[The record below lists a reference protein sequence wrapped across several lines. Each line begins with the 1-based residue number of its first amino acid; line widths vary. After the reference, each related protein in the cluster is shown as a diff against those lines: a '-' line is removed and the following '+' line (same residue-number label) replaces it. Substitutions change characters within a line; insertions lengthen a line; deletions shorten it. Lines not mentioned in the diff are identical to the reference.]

1 MQNAIIDKTH
11 MCCPKTQHSK
21 QNKAQKKAVE
31 FQTSLR
37 KLVKYTI
44 KLYTCIAYVHG
55 PRAALKKMQS
65 KKIPAE
71 NKFNFLKSSNAI

>member
-1 MQNAIIDKTH
+1 MLLSIKHICVVQK
-11 MCCPKTQHSK
+11 HSIASK
-21 QNKAQKKAVE
+21 IKLKRRLWNSNE
-31 FQTSLR
+31 TSLR

-71 NKFNFLKSSNAI
+71 NKFNFLNSSNAI